1 MSGHTLFIYL
11 FAGFVGLSAAMMLV
25 VPERPAQTLEQ
36 GLGPAVVTEPL

>member
-11 FAGFVGLSAAMMLV
+11 FAGFVGLAGAMMLV

-36 GLGPAVVTEPL
+36 GLGPTVLTEPL